1 MTEDPSTSVFTI
13 GAHLVAG
20 AGLGGVP
27 WGRAVLQRGP
37 AQRPG
42 RGEPGGPA
50 WGEGGGGGPDGLR
63 KVHPV
68 PGPLPHGGAEPGSDL
83 TGRSGH
89 QTGGTGPTQVRG
101 LRDDVDEYGGGMIM
115 DLNVFFVLFQL
126 LDSTLLCTW
135 MMMVIC
141 ASGDDIHRARLHI
154 LNYKKSVFLHSFMN
168 LE

>member
-1 MTEDPSTSVFTI
+1 M
-13 GAHLVAG
+13 
-20 AGLGGVP
+20 
-27 WGRAVLQRGP
+27 
-37 AQRPG
+37 
-42 RGEPGGPA
+42 
-50 WGEGGGGGPDGLR
+50 
-63 KVHPV
+63 
-68 PGPLPHGGAEPGSDL
+68 
-83 TGRSGH
+83 
-89 QTGGTGPTQVRG
+89 RG